1 MCAFVKSIRVANP
14 RHQMLQIRF
23 ENLRIHS
30 KTLFFLFATDPTLNL
45 FPLDVINH
53 GKEFGLIGL
62 SEWPLHTAE
71 EVHNL
76 IDCLDQQY
84 CNDFDRVIFLFTL

>member
-1 MCAFVKSIRVANP
+1 MKFYKFV
-14 RHQMLQIRF
+14 
-23 ENLRIHS
+23 S
-30 KTLFFLFATDPTLNL
+30 KTCAYVLQLCFFFATDPTLNL

-62 SEWPLHTAE
+62 SDWPLHTAE

-76 IDCLDQQY
+76 IDCLEEEY
-84 CNDFDRVIFLFTL
+84 CIDFDRVINLLRI